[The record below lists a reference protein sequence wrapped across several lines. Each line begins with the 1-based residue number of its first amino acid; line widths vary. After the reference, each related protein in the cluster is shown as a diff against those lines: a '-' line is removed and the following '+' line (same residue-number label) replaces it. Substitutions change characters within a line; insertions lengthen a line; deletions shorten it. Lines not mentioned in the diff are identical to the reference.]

1 MEKLNVKS
9 IEPTNQTTWVL
20 DEFEYD
26 TNTLF
31 TINDNKENVE
41 LDLPLNKNSGELD
54 MVDFLTIA

>member
-1 MEKLNVKS
+1 MEKLNAKS

>member
-9 IEPTNQTTWVL
+9 IEPTNQTTQVL

-26 TNTLF
+26 TNTLY

-41 LDLPLNKNSGELD
+41 LDLPLNKNGGELD
-54 MVDFLTIA
+54 MIDFLTIA

>member
-1 MEKLNVKS
+1 MEKLNAKS

-26 TNTLF
+26 TNTLY

>member
-26 TNTLF
+26 TNTLY

>member
-9 IEPTNQTTWVL
+9 IEPTNQTTQVL

-26 TNTLF
+26 TNTLY